1 MIETKQQSKASKA
14 TDRMVEYTQ
23 RVVAVGEGASSKD
36 IMNRM
41 YNAGIPNSMMPR
53 SATQLGMKLRT
64 RPKQFVMETKGKETL
79 WRRIE

>member
-1 MIETKQQSKASKA
+1 MIETKKQSRASKA

-23 RVVAVGEGASSKD
+23 RVVAIGEGVTSKE

-53 SATQLGMKLRT
+53 SSTQLGMKLRT
-64 RPKQFVMETKGKETL
+64 RPKQFAMETKGRDSL
-79 WRRIE
+79 WRRLE